1 MMQKP
6 ETLLGQAA
14 LLALAA
20 VPLIALAML
29 VEDRQVNGINL
40 WIKPMKF
47 HLSVAL
53 HLATLGV
60 LVRLVAL
67 GGRWQGRALSG
78 MAWAWTAVA
87 IFELGYIT
95 LRAARGETS
104 HFNLE
109 TPLAQIMY
117 TLMGVGAV
125 TLIAG
130 ALLVGI
136 LILRRPAAGIGPG
149 LRWGA
154 GLGLILGFIATLI
167 VAGKMGGSG
176 SPWIGSVP
184 LDKGGV
190 PVFGWSR
197 EVGDLR
203 VSHFFATHL
212 MQVLPA
218 IGWLAD
224 RGTARPV
231 RIVALASLIGVAVVA
246 ATFIQALS
254 GQPLIPG

>member
-1 MMQKP
+1 
-6 ETLLGQAA
+6 
-14 LLALAA
+14 
-20 VPLIALAML
+20 
-29 VEDRQVNGINL
+29 
-40 WIKPMKF
+40 
-47 HLSVAL
+47 
-53 HLATLGV
+53 
-60 LVRLVAL
+60 
-67 GGRWQGRALSG
+67 
-78 MAWAWTAVA
+78 
-87 IFELGYIT
+87 
-95 LRAARGETS
+95 
-104 HFNLE
+104 
-109 TPLAQIMY
+109 
-117 TLMGVGAV
+117 
-125 TLIAG
+125 
-130 ALLVGI
+130 
-136 LILRRPAAGIGPG
+136 
-149 LRWGA
+149 
-154 GLGLILGFIATLI
+154 
-167 VAGKMGGSG
+167 MGGSG

-254 GQPLIPG
+254 GQPLIPV